1 MTKMWRL
8 FIFPMYINETD
19 ASKENNLISEQD
31 ARQKMHFKLQGKE
44 IKKIEEK
51 RRLKEKW
58 LLCFV
63 ILSRKT

>member
-1 MTKMWRL
+1 MTKICGL
-8 FIFPMYINETD
+8 FTFPMYINETD

-58 LLCFV
+58 FLCFV

>member
-1 MTKMWRL
+1 
-8 FIFPMYINETD
+8 MYINETD
-19 ASKENNLISEQD
+19 ASKENNLIREED
-31 ARQKMHFKLQGKE
+31 TTRQKMHFKLQGKE

-58 LLCFV
+58 FLCFV

>member
-1 MTKMWRL
+1 MTKMCRL

-19 ASKENNLISEQD
+19 ASKENNLIREED
-31 ARQKMHFKLQGKE
+31 TTRQKMHFKLQGKE

-58 LLCFV
+58 FYALLF
-63 ILSRKT
+63 